1 MTVLNFPKQPGRSF
15 LSGAKVMT
23 KPKTGFAENLA
34 AGFSEARALQPIEP
48 IRFERDWWAGVTEQI
63 KEQTGESFPNPV
75 NFLMERREYYKQQKA
90 KIQRYVIENQ
100 DRLRLGHPDEPGG
113 SNMLMLDPDTFS
125 LRMGELAR
133 ENAKADIDDAE
144 EVYGR
149 SSGGLATAAQYA
161 GAFGGA
167 ATDPL
172 NLGVSLTM
180 APLSAGSMLLTRT
193 MMREAMINM
202 TAEIAQQ
209 PAVAQYYAS
218 LDLPY
223 DFATFRNAVLTA
235 GVVGAAFPVVIRGGT
250 ETVRLTAQQMQKFS
264 NVLFDAG
271 VKKSD
276 VAQGA
281 ELSLNIETTQAAD
294 NPLSDTPQGKLEH
307 KQREAAGIVAAETL
321 EPPAITELP
330 AAPVKAPVTIN
341 DADNLDNFVYKFK
354 PGDIQVDAKLF
365 QFKEGGDEFGVTPEL
380 QGITEWDPSLAGQIA
395 VYEFADGSQF
405 IADGHQR
412 LGLAKRIMSKDP
424 SQDITIYGTKI
435 RQVDGV
441 TPQEAMVRAAMANI
455 VNGKGTIFDAVKI
468 ARIAPAKF
476 DSPSVKQSAAFVRRA
491 KELVRLSDEAYG
503 LALNGIVPDN
513 YAAIVGRLVDDPDMQ
528 LAAMNVLAKVKPG
541 NEFQAESI
549 IRQIMD
555 LGVTKE
561 TQTSLFGD
569 EVIAESL
576 ILERAKVLD
585 AAVTRLKKD
594 KTAFAQV
601 TKNQAR
607 LEDEGNQLAT
617 ENNKK
622 RLIEDGQA
630 IQILQTQAN
639 RKGTLSDELT
649 EAARLAKTTGK
660 YGEAT
665 DSFVESVRRSIDSGD
680 FLGTDDGNVGRALDD
695 QAQDSAAPNE
705 TELLDVDKFDDAF
718 GEGAENQGNA
728 IVDDIRNDPA
738 FSKPERD
745 MFDTGDNIQPG
756 DRQVDLE
763 ELIANKA
770 DDEQAAMAEAIKTVK
785 ETIEPD
791 WRPYM
796 VLEEGDVLVPIG
808 DIRTG
813 KVRPKGVVGAAGFME
828 KGARGEIP
836 KRGALLL
843 RADED
848 GGFTVRDGN
857 STYTIAEAAGWS
869 EMPSKIITDVE
880 YATELSRKAA
890 DRILNQDALGKNK
903 LRTVIEEDLGKAE
916 TKAFTNALLARQNFA
931 SGEDVLAAAT
941 PNHKALND
949 AAGEAADDLGM
960 DFKRDIAVKEFAE
973 INRKV
978 RDKYAGDF
986 RRITDAA
993 RTGINVATMKEAD
1006 DFIAKLGKKFHLL
1019 DEGWKVTPAGYF
1031 DRKIMVIFDDKTL
1044 GEIQIWPPGMLKA
1057 KEKPTIHAKSGHKY
1071 YEISRAETSTP
1082 EARAD
1087 ADAKMIEIYG
1097 AVTSK
1102 LDSSFATKLGIGAA
1116 RPSRVDS
1123 TSSAGISTDPS
1134 SNNTSLAKASDPP
1147 TGAQALSSDQII
1159 PSDPSIAATEPK
1171 SNVKNLTA
1179 TDDDLLSTV
1188 NIDEIRA
1195 NINQDEDLFPVGLL
1209 DGEAQTVTARQ
1220 LLADID
1226 REDAMVDTLSRCPI

>member
-1 MTVLNFPKQPGRSF
+1 MTVLNFSNKPGRSF
-15 LSGAKVMT
+15 LSGAKPMS
-23 KPKTGFAENLA
+23 KPLTDISENLA
-34 AGFSEARALQPIEP
+34 AGFSFALQPINEKMV
-48 IRFERDWWAGVTEQI
+48 ERDWWGNVNDEIQ
-63 KEQTGESFPNPV
+63 KQTGKEFANPLWDFNV
-75 NFLMERREYYKQQKA
+75 HGGYENQVA
-90 KIQRYVIENQ
+90 KIQKYVRENQ
-100 DRLRLGHPDEPGG
+100 DNLRLGHPDEPSGTNLLLMDAD
-113 SNMLMLDPDTFS
+113 SFKVNMAQLVKDQS
-125 LRMGELAR
+125 LREVADADDVYERAESNTAR
-133 ENAKADIDDAE
+133 AAYFLGALGSGMADP
-144 EVYGR
+144 V
-149 SSGGLATAAQYA
+149 
-161 GAFGGA
+161 
-167 ATDPL
+167 
-172 NLGVSLTM
+172 NVGVSLAL
-180 APLSAGSMLLTRT
+180 APFSGGTSLANIVF
-193 MMREAMINM
+193 REAIINM
-202 TAEIAQQ
+202 SAEVLQT
-209 PAVAQYYAS
+209 PAVAAWYKTLG
-218 LDLPY
+218 LDY
-223 DFATFRNAVLTA
+223 GIEEFVINVAAA
-235 GVVGAAFPVVIRGGT
+235 GTIGGAFPIVIRGGAGA
-250 ETVRLTAQQMQKFS
+250 VQLTYEQM
-264 NVLFDAG
+264 
-271 VKKSD
+271 KKGSEVIFQSGGIKTD
-276 VAQGA
+276 LAKTA
-281 ELSLNIETTQAAD
+281 ELELDVIETQAAD
-294 NPLSDTPQGKLEH
+294 NPLVATPQGQLEH
-307 KQREAAGIVAAETL
+307 KKREAAGIIAAETL

-330 AAPVKAPVTIN
+330 AASVKAPVTIN
-341 DADNLDNFVYKFK
+341 DADNLDNFVFKFK

-380 QGITEWDPSLAGQIA
+380 QGITEWNPTLAGQIA

-424 SQDITIYGTKI
+424 SQDITLYGTKI

-441 TPQEAMVRAAMANI
+441 TPQAAMVDAAMANI
-455 VNGKGTIFDAVKI
+455 INDKGTIFDAVKI
-468 ARIAPAKF
+468 ARIAPEKF

-528 LAAMNVLAKVKPG
+528 LAAMNVLARVKPG
-541 NEFQAESI
+541 NEFQAETI
-549 IRQIMD
+549 IRQVMD
-555 LGVTKE
+555 IGVTKE
-561 TQTSLFGD
+561 KQTSLFGD

-617 ENNKK
+617 EANKK

-639 RKGTLSDELT
+639 KKGTLSDELT
-649 EAARLAKTTGK
+649 EAARYAKTTGK
-660 YGEAT
+660 YGEAA
-665 DSFVESVRRSIDSGD
+665 DSFVESVRRSVDSGD
-680 FLGTDDGNVGRALDD
+680 FLGTETGNVGRAVDD

-705 TELLDVDKFDDAF
+705 TELIDVDKFDDAF

-728 IVDDIRNDPA
+728 IVEDIRA
-738 FSKPERD
+738 YTTPERD

-770 DDEQAAMAEAIKTVK
+770 DDEQAEMAEAIRTVK
-785 ETIEPD
+785 EKIEPD

-808 DIRTG
+808 DIRTS
-813 KVRPKGVVGAAGFME
+813 KVRPDGVVNSVKFMVRGA
-828 KGARGEIP
+828 KGEIP
-836 KRGALLL
+836 KRGSLLL

-857 STYTIAEAAGWS
+857 STYTIAEAAEWS
-869 EMPSKIITDVE
+869 EMPSKIITDAQ

-941 PNHKALND
+941 PNHDVLNI
-949 AAGEAADDLGM
+949 AAKQAADDLGIQ
-960 DFKRDIAVKEFAE
+960 FKRPDVKGLDR
-973 INRKV
+973 INEKV

-986 RRITDAA
+986 KRVTDAA

-1019 DEGWKVTPAGYF
+1019 DEGWKVTPVGYF

-1057 KEKPTIHAKSGHKY
+1057 KEKPTIHAKSGHDY

-1159 PSDPSIAATEPK
+1159 PSGPSIAATEPK

-1226 REDAMVDTLSRCPI
+1226 REDAMVETLSRCPI

>member
-48 IRFERDWWAGVTEQI
+48 VRFERDWWAGVTEQI
-63 KEQTGESFPNPV
+63 KEQTGENFPNPV
-75 NFLMERREYYKQQKA
+75 PFTMERRGYYNHQVDRIRRFVQDNK
-90 KIQRYVIENQ
+90 

-113 SNMLMLDPDTFS
+113 SNLLTLDPESFN

-133 ENAKADIDDAE
+133 ENAQGDIDDAE

-167 ATDPL
+167 ATDPF

-180 APLSAGSMLLTRT
+180 APLSGGSSLLLNTVL
-193 MMREAMINM
+193 REAMINM
-202 TAEIAQQ
+202 TAEVVQQ

-223 DFATFRNAVLTA
+223 DFTTFRNAIITA
-235 GVVGAAFPVVIRGGT
+235 GVVGGAFPVVIRGGT
-250 ETVRLTAQQMQKFS
+250 ETVRLTAEQMQKFS

-276 VAQGA
+276 VAQAA
-281 ELSLNIETTQAAD
+281 ELQLDVETTQAAD

-330 AAPVKAPVTIN
+330 AAPVKPPKTIT
-341 DADNLDNFVYKFK
+341 DADNLDNFVFKFK
-354 PGDIQVDAKLF
+354 PGEIQVDAKLF

-412 LGLAKRIMSKDP
+412 LGLAKRIMAKDP

-528 LAAMNVLAKVKPG
+528 LAAMNVLARVKPG
-541 NEFQAESI
+541 NEFQAETI
-549 IRQIMD
+549 IRQVMD
-555 LGVTKE
+555 SGVTKE

-576 ILERAKVLD
+576 FLERARVLD
-585 AAVTRLKKD
+585 DAVRRLKKD

-617 ENNKK
+617 EANKK

-639 RKGTLSDELT
+639 KKGTLSDELT
-649 EAARLAKTTGK
+649 EAARYAKTSGK
-660 YGEAT
+660 YGEAA

-680 FLGTDDGNVGRALDD
+680 FLGTDDGNVGRAFDD

-705 TELLDVDKFDDAF
+705 TELIDLDKFDDAF
-718 GEGAENQGNA
+718 GDAAENQGNA
-728 IVDDIRNDPA
+728 IVEDIRA
-738 FSKPERD
+738 YTTPERD

-770 DDEQAAMAEAIKTVK
+770 DDEQAEMAEAIRTVK
-785 ETIEPD
+785 EKIEPD

-796 VLEEGDVLVPIG
+796 VLEEGDVLVPVA
-808 DIRTG
+808 DIRTV
-813 KVRPKGVVGAAGFME
+813 KVRPKGVVNAIPFME

-857 STYTIAEAAGWS
+857 STYTIAQAAGWS
-869 EMPSKIITDVE
+869 EMPSKIITDAQ

-890 DRILNQDALGKNK
+890 DRILNQDALGKKK
-903 LRTVIEEDLGKAE
+903 LRYVSEEDLGKVE
-916 TKAFTNALLARQNFA
+916 TKVFVNALKNRQTFTNAD
-931 SGEDVLAAAT
+931 EVLAAAV
-941 PNHKALND
+941 PNHDALNL
-949 AAGEAADDLGM
+949 AAKQAADDLGINFNKAPVKTI
-960 DFKRDIAVKEFAE
+960 DGINKKAQKYGGDYFKVA
-973 INRKV
+973 
-978 RDKYAGDF
+978 
-986 RRITDAA
+986 DAA
-993 RTGINVATMKEAD
+993 RTGINAASMKEAD
-1006 DFIAKLGKKFHLL
+1006 DFIAALGKKFHLL
-1019 DEGWKVTPAGYF
+1019 DEGWNVTPDGYF
-1031 DRKIMVIFDDKTL
+1031 DRKLMVIFDDKSL
-1044 GEIQIWPPGMLKA
+1044 GEIQIWPPGMLN
-1057 KEKPTIHAKSGHKY
+1057 AKSEKTLHPKTGHEY
-1071 YEISRAETSTP
+1071 YKIAYDPKTAP
-1082 EARAD
+1082 DVA
-1087 ADAKMIEIYG
+1087 ADAKQKMAEIYG

-1102 LDSSFATKLGIGAA
+1102 LDSSFATKLGIGA
-1116 RPSRVDS
+1116 PSPSNVVS
-1123 TSSAGISTDPS
+1123 TSSAGISLDPS
-1134 SNNTSLAKASDPP
+1134 SVSTARASSSEPP
-1147 TGAQALSSDQII
+1147 DGFQTADLDDQII
-1159 PSDPSIAATEPK
+1159 PTDPSIAATSPK
-1171 SNVKNLTA
+1171 SNSINLTA

>member
-75 NFLMERREYYKQQKA
+75 PFTMERRGYYNHQVDRIRRFVQDNK
-90 KIQRYVIENQ
+90 

-113 SNMLMLDPDTFS
+113 SNLLTLDPESFN

-133 ENAKADIDDAE
+133 ENAQGDIDDAE

-167 ATDPL
+167 ATDPF

-180 APLSAGSMLLTRT
+180 APLSGGSSLLLNTVL
-193 MMREAMINM
+193 REAMINM
-202 TAEIAQQ
+202 TAEVVQQ

-223 DFATFRNAVLTA
+223 DFATFRNAVITA
-235 GVVGAAFPVVIRGGT
+235 GVVGGAFPIAIRGGT

-276 VAQGA
+276 VAQAA
-281 ELSLNIETTQAAD
+281 ELQLDVETTQAAD

-330 AAPVKAPVTIN
+330 AAPVKPPKTVN
-341 DADNLDNFVYKFK
+341 DSDNLDEFVFKFK
-354 PGDIQVDAKLF
+354 PGEIQVDAKLF

-412 LGLAKRIMSKDP
+412 LGLAKRIMAKDP

-622 RLIEDGQA
+622 RLLEDGQA

-639 RKGTLSDELT
+639 RKGALSDELT
-649 EAARLAKTTGK
+649 EAARIAKTTGK

-680 FLGTDDGNVGRALDD
+680 FLGTDDGNVGRALND

-705 TELLDVDKFDDAF
+705 TELLDLDKFDDAF
-718 GEGAENQGNA
+718 GDAAENQGNA
-728 IVDDIRNDPA
+728 IVEDIRA
-738 FSKPERD
+738 YTTPERD

-770 DDEQAAMAEAIKTVK
+770 DDEQTALRKVVEEDNTPLEKIRMPLDESLSEQEILKNISIMTKENVPIIKGVISKIDAKFGTKSGDNVKDLDKVLEKSKRPSLLAKKPWHKISHIRDSYRFKTVIDDFNDVPAIFDELLNSGIKLVKIDTNKLFAPGDWGWRIIAFDLRMPNGQLVEWYLPLKELEAEKKARGHLIFEEWRNKTAEEIHELQDEFYDAMRLSYQNYDDAFQASLDRLGVDRQRAEASWTKAESSLLEAARKSLNSSGMIVSSNESLGVQTPASVLKDRDPSDLNRTA
-785 ETIEPD
+785 
-791 WRPYM
+791 
-796 VLEEGDVLVPIG
+796 LEE
-808 DIRTG
+808 
-813 KVRPKGVVGAAGFME
+813 
-828 KGARGEIP
+828 
-836 KRGALLL
+836 
-843 RADED
+843 
-848 GGFTVRDGN
+848 
-857 STYTIAEAAGWS
+857 
-869 EMPSKIITDVE
+869 
-880 YATELSRKAA
+880 
-890 DRILNQDALGKNK
+890 
-903 LRTVIEEDLGKAE
+903 
-916 TKAFTNALLARQNFA
+916 
-931 SGEDVLAAAT
+931 
-941 PNHKALND
+941 
-949 AAGEAADDLGM
+949 
-960 DFKRDIAVKEFAE
+960 
-973 INRKV
+973 
-978 RDKYAGDF
+978 
-986 RRITDAA
+986 
-993 RTGINVATMKEAD
+993 
-1006 DFIAKLGKKFHLL
+1006 
-1019 DEGWKVTPAGYF
+1019 
-1031 DRKIMVIFDDKTL
+1031 
-1044 GEIQIWPPGMLKA
+1044 
-1057 KEKPTIHAKSGHKY
+1057 
-1071 YEISRAETSTP
+1071 
-1082 EARAD
+1082 
-1087 ADAKMIEIYG
+1087 
-1097 AVTSK
+1097 
-1102 LDSSFATKLGIGAA
+1102 
-1116 RPSRVDS
+1116 
-1123 TSSAGISTDPS
+1123 PS
-1134 SNNTSLAKASDPP
+1134 SISANV
-1147 TGAQALSSDQII
+1147 LS
-1159 PSDPSIAATEPK
+1159 
-1171 SNVKNLTA
+1171 A

>member
-23 KPKTGFAENLA
+23 KPKTGYGENLSA
-34 AGFSEARALQPIEP
+34 AVSETLALTPTSP
-48 IRFERDWWAGVTEQI
+48 VFFERNWWAGVIEQI

-75 NFLMERREYYKQQKA
+75 PFTMERREYYKQKKA
-90 KIQRYVIENQ
+90 EIQRYVMKNQ

-113 SNMLMLDPDTFS
+113 TNMLMLDPDTFS
-125 LRMGELAR
+125 RRMGELHK
-133 ENAKADIDDAE
+133 ENVKSDTDDAE

-149 SSGGLATAAQYA
+149 QSGTLAKIGQYT
-161 GAFGGA
+161 GYFLGA
-167 ATDPL
+167 ALDPF
-172 NLGVSLTM
+172 NAGVSLTM
-180 APLSAGSMLLTRT
+180 APLSGGSSLLLNTVL
-193 MMREAMINM
+193 REAMINM
-202 TAEIAQQ
+202 TAEVVQQ

-223 DFATFRNAVLTA
+223 DFATFRNAVITA
-235 GVVGAAFPVVIRGGT
+235 GVVGGAFPIAIRGGT
-250 ETVRLTAQQMQKFS
+250 KTVQLTAQQMQKFS

-276 VAQGA
+276 VAKGA
-281 ELSLNIETTQAAD
+281 ELQLDVEVAQAAD

-354 PGDIQVDAKLF
+354 PGEIQVDAKLF

-412 LGLAKRIMSKDP
+412 LGLARRIMAKDP

-468 ARIAPAKF
+468 ARIAPEKF

-622 RLIEDGQA
+622 RLLEDGQA

-639 RKGTLSDELT
+639 RKGALSDELT
-649 EAARLAKTTGK
+649 EAARIAKTTGK

-680 FLGTDDGNVGRALDD
+680 FLGTDDGNVGRALND

-705 TELLDVDKFDDAF
+705 TELLDLDKFDDAF
-718 GEGAENQGNA
+718 GDAAENQGNA
-728 IVDDIRNDPA
+728 IVEDIRA
-738 FSKPERD
+738 YTTPERD

-770 DDEQAAMAEAIKTVK
+770 DDEQTALRKVVEEDNTPLEKIRMPLDESLSEQEILKNISIMTKENVPIIKGVISKIDAKFGTKSGDNVKDLDKVLEKSKRPSLLAKKPWHKISHIRDSYRFKTVIDDFNDVPAIFDELLNSGIKLVKIDTNKLFAPGDWGWRIIAFDLRMPNGQLVEWYLPLKELEAEKKARGHLIFEEWRNKTAEEIHELQDEFYDAMRLSYQNYDDAFQASLDRLGVDRQRAEASWTKAESSLLEAARKSLNSSGMIVSSNESLGVQTPASVLKDRDPSDLNRTA
-785 ETIEPD
+785 
-791 WRPYM
+791 
-796 VLEEGDVLVPIG
+796 LEE
-808 DIRTG
+808 
-813 KVRPKGVVGAAGFME
+813 
-828 KGARGEIP
+828 
-836 KRGALLL
+836 
-843 RADED
+843 
-848 GGFTVRDGN
+848 
-857 STYTIAEAAGWS
+857 
-869 EMPSKIITDVE
+869 
-880 YATELSRKAA
+880 
-890 DRILNQDALGKNK
+890 
-903 LRTVIEEDLGKAE
+903 
-916 TKAFTNALLARQNFA
+916 
-931 SGEDVLAAAT
+931 
-941 PNHKALND
+941 
-949 AAGEAADDLGM
+949 
-960 DFKRDIAVKEFAE
+960 
-973 INRKV
+973 
-978 RDKYAGDF
+978 
-986 RRITDAA
+986 
-993 RTGINVATMKEAD
+993 
-1006 DFIAKLGKKFHLL
+1006 
-1019 DEGWKVTPAGYF
+1019 
-1031 DRKIMVIFDDKTL
+1031 
-1044 GEIQIWPPGMLKA
+1044 
-1057 KEKPTIHAKSGHKY
+1057 
-1071 YEISRAETSTP
+1071 
-1082 EARAD
+1082 
-1087 ADAKMIEIYG
+1087 
-1097 AVTSK
+1097 
-1102 LDSSFATKLGIGAA
+1102 
-1116 RPSRVDS
+1116 
-1123 TSSAGISTDPS
+1123 PS
-1134 SNNTSLAKASDPP
+1134 SISANV
-1147 TGAQALSSDQII
+1147 LS
-1159 PSDPSIAATEPK
+1159 
-1171 SNVKNLTA
+1171 A

>member
-48 IRFERDWWAGVTEQI
+48 IRFERDWWAGVNQQI

-75 NFLMERREYYKQQKA
+75 PFTMERRGYYNHQVDRIRRFVQDNK
-90 KIQRYVIENQ
+90 

-167 ATDPL
+167 ATDPF

-180 APLSAGSMLLTRT
+180 APLSGGSSLLLNTVL
-193 MMREAMINM
+193 REAMINM
-202 TAEIAQQ
+202 TAEVVQQ

-223 DFATFRNAVLTA
+223 DFATFRNAVITA
-235 GVVGAAFPVVIRGGT
+235 TVVGGAFPFAIRGGT

-276 VAQGA
+276 VAKGA
-281 ELSLNIETTQAAD
+281 ELQLDVEVAQAAD

-330 AAPVKAPVTIN
+330 AAPVKAPLLREEEIN
-341 DADNLDNFVYKFK
+341 LEFDKLADEGKIVDTKIAEAMDELNNLSDRGLMKDGVPELEELRTRISNLQNQRTKIENGKNALGEQLEQLKQKESSAPVADADNLDNFVYKFK

-365 QFKEGGDEFGVTPEL
+365 QFKEGGDEFGVTPEY
-380 QGITEWDPSLAGQIA
+380 QGVTQWDPSLAGQIA

-412 LGLAKRIMSKDP
+412 LGLARRIMAKDP
-424 SQDITIYGTKI
+424 SQNITLYGTKI

-441 TPQEAMVRAAMANI
+441 TPEEAMVRAAMANI

-468 ARIAPAKF
+468 ARIAPEKF
-476 DSPSVKQSAAFVRRA
+476 NSPSIKQNAAFVRRA

-528 LAAMNVLAKVKPG
+528 LAVMNVLAQVKPG
-541 NEFQAESI
+541 NEFQAETI
-549 IRQIMD
+549 TRQIMNAG
-555 LGVTKE
+555 LTTE
-561 TQTSLFGD
+561 TTADLFG
-569 EVIAESL
+569 EQAIASAL
-576 ILERAKVLD
+576 YLERAKILD

-594 KTAFAQV
+594 KSAFAQV

-622 RLIEDGQA
+622 RLLEDGQA

-665 DSFVESVRRSIDSGD
+665 DSFVESVRRSVDSGD

-770 DDEQAAMAEAIKTVK
+770 DDEQAALRKVVEEDNTPLEKIRMPLDESLSEQEILKNISIMTKENVPIIKGVISKIDAKFGTKSGDNVKDLDKVLEKSKRPSLLAKKPWHKISHIRDSYRFKTVIDDFNDVPAIFDELLNSGIKLVKIDTNKLFAPGDWGWRIIAFDLRMPNGQLVEWYLPLKELEAEKKARGHLIFEEWRNKTAEEIHELQDEFYDAMRLSYQNYDDAFQASLDRLGVDRQRAEASWTKAESSLLEAARKSLNSSGMIVSSNESLGVQTPASVLKDRDPSDLNRTA
-785 ETIEPD
+785 
-791 WRPYM
+791 
-796 VLEEGDVLVPIG
+796 LEE
-808 DIRTG
+808 
-813 KVRPKGVVGAAGFME
+813 
-828 KGARGEIP
+828 
-836 KRGALLL
+836 
-843 RADED
+843 
-848 GGFTVRDGN
+848 
-857 STYTIAEAAGWS
+857 
-869 EMPSKIITDVE
+869 
-880 YATELSRKAA
+880 
-890 DRILNQDALGKNK
+890 
-903 LRTVIEEDLGKAE
+903 
-916 TKAFTNALLARQNFA
+916 
-931 SGEDVLAAAT
+931 
-941 PNHKALND
+941 
-949 AAGEAADDLGM
+949 
-960 DFKRDIAVKEFAE
+960 
-973 INRKV
+973 
-978 RDKYAGDF
+978 
-986 RRITDAA
+986 
-993 RTGINVATMKEAD
+993 
-1006 DFIAKLGKKFHLL
+1006 
-1019 DEGWKVTPAGYF
+1019 
-1031 DRKIMVIFDDKTL
+1031 
-1044 GEIQIWPPGMLKA
+1044 
-1057 KEKPTIHAKSGHKY
+1057 
-1071 YEISRAETSTP
+1071 
-1082 EARAD
+1082 
-1087 ADAKMIEIYG
+1087 
-1097 AVTSK
+1097 
-1102 LDSSFATKLGIGAA
+1102 
-1116 RPSRVDS
+1116 
-1123 TSSAGISTDPS
+1123 PS
-1134 SNNTSLAKASDPP
+1134 SISANV
-1147 TGAQALSSDQII
+1147 LS
-1159 PSDPSIAATEPK
+1159 
-1171 SNVKNLTA
+1171 A

>member
-23 KPKTGFAENLA
+23 KPKTGFVENLA

-48 IRFERDWWAGVTEQI
+48 IRFERDWWAGVNQQI

-75 NFLMERREYYKQQKA
+75 NFLMERREYYKQKKA
-90 KIQRYVIENQ
+90 EIQRYVMENQ

-395 VYEFADGSQF
+395 VYEFADGKQF

-441 TPQEAMVRAAMANI
+441 TPEEAMVRAAMANI

-468 ARIAPAKF
+468 ARIAPEKF
-476 DSPSVKQSAAFVRRA
+476 NSPSIKQNAAFVRRA

-528 LAAMNVLAKVKPG
+528 LAVMNVLAQVKPG
-541 NEFQAESI
+541 NEFQAETI
-549 IRQIMD
+549 TRQIMNAG
-555 LGVTKE
+555 LTTE
-561 TQTSLFGD
+561 TTADLFG
-569 EVIAESL
+569 EQAIASAL
-576 ILERAKVLD
+576 YLERAKILD
-585 AAVTRLKKD
+585 VAVTRLKKD
-594 KTAFAQV
+594 KSAFAQV

-622 RLIEDGQA
+622 RLLEDGQA

-649 EAARLAKTTGK
+649 EAARIAKTTGK

-665 DSFVESVRRSIDSGD
+665 DSFVESVRRSVDSGD
-680 FLGTDDGNVGRALDD
+680 FLGTDDGNVGRALND

-796 VLEEGDVLVPIG
+796 LLEEGDVLVPIG

-869 EMPSKIITDVE
+869 EMPSKIITDAE

-903 LRTVIEEDLGKAE
+903 LRTVIEEDLGKTE
-916 TKAFTNALLARQNFA
+916 TKVFVNALKDRQPFTNADEVFA
-931 SGEDVLAAAT
+931 AAVPNHDALNLAA
-941 PNHKALND
+941 KQ
-949 AAGEAADDLGM
+949 AADNLGIKFNEAPVKTI
-960 DFKRDIAVKEFAE
+960 DGINKKAKKYGGDYFKVA
-973 INRKV
+973 
-978 RDKYAGDF
+978 
-986 RRITDAA
+986 DAA
-993 RTGINVATMKEAD
+993 RTGINAASMKEAD
-1006 DFIAKLGKKFHLL
+1006 DFIAALSKKFHLL
-1019 DEGWKVTPAGYF
+1019 DEGWNVTPDGYF
-1031 DRKIMVIFDDKTL
+1031 DRKLMVIFDDKSL
-1044 GEIQIWPPGMLKA
+1044 GEIQIWPPGMLN
-1057 KEKPTIHAKSGHKY
+1057 AKSEKTLHPKTGHEY
-1071 YEISRAETSTP
+1071 YKIAYDPKTAP
-1082 EARAD
+1082 DVAV
-1087 ADAKMIEIYG
+1087 DAKQKMAEIYG

-1102 LDSSFATKLGIGAA
+1102 LDPSFATKLGIGA
-1116 RPSRVDS
+1116 PSPSNVVS
-1123 TSSAGISTDPS
+1123 TSSSGISLDPS
-1134 SNNTSLAKASDPP
+1134 SVSTARASSSEPP
-1147 TGAQALSSDQII
+1147 DGFQTADLDDQII
-1159 PSDPSIAATEPK
+1159 PTDPSIAATSPK
-1171 SNVKNLTA
+1171 SNSINLTA

-1226 REDAMVDTLSRCPI
+1226 REDAMVETLSRCPI

>member
-23 KPKTGFAENLA
+23 EPKTGFAENLA

-48 IRFERDWWAGVTEQI
+48 IRFERDWWAGVNQQI

-75 NFLMERREYYKQQKA
+75 PFTMERRGYYNHQVDRIRSFVQ
-90 KIQRYVIENQ
+90 ENK

-113 SNMLMLDPDTFS
+113 SNMLTLDPESFN

-133 ENAKADIDDAE
+133 ENAQSDIDDAQ

-167 ATDPL
+167 ATDPF

-202 TAEIAQQ
+202 TAEVAQQ

-341 DADNLDNFVYKFK
+341 DADNLDEFVFKFK

-365 QFKEGGDEFGVTPEL
+365 QFKEGGDEFGVTPEY
-380 QGITEWDPSLAGQIA
+380 QGVTQWDPSLAGQIA

-435 RQVDGV
+435 RQVDGI
-441 TPQEAMVRAAMANI
+441 TPESAMVSAAMANI

-468 ARIAPAKF
+468 ARLAPERF
-476 DSPSVKQSAAFVRRA
+476 DSPSIKQSAAFVRRA

-528 LAAMNVLAKVKPG
+528 LAAMKALAQVKPG
-541 NEFQAESI
+541 NEFQADSI
-549 IRQIMD
+549 IRQIMEAGLTIEKTTD
-555 LGVTKE
+555 
-561 TQTSLFGD
+561 LFG
-569 EVIAESL
+569 EQAIASAL
-576 ILERAKVLD
+576 YLERAKILD
-585 AAVTRLKKD
+585 AAVSKLKKD
-594 KTAFAQV
+594 KSAFAQI
-601 TKNQAR
+601 TKNQVR

-622 RLIEDGQA
+622 RLLEDGQA

-639 RKGTLSDELT
+639 RKGELSDALT
-649 EAARLAKTTGK
+649 DAAKFAKSTGR
-660 YGEAT
+660 YGEAA
-665 DSFVESVRRSIDSGD
+665 DSFVESVRRSVDSGD
-680 FLGTDDGNVGRALDD
+680 FLRSADGSDGRALND
-695 QAQDSAAPNE
+695 QAQDSAAPDAA
-705 TELLDVDKFDDAF
+705 ELIDLDKFDKPF
-718 GEGAENQGNA
+718 GEGATNQADA

-745 MFDTGDNIQPG
+745 MFDQPGARQPG
-756 DRQVDLE
+756 DRQMDLE
-763 ELIANKA
+763 EVIDEKVQ
-770 DDEQAAMAEAIKTVK
+770 DEQRLI
-785 ETIEPD
+785 
-791 WRPYM
+791 R
-796 VLEEGDVLVPIG
+796 DV
-808 DIRTG
+808 
-813 KVRPKGVVGAAGFME
+813 
-828 KGARGEIP
+828 
-836 KRGALLL
+836 
-843 RADED
+843 
-848 GGFTVRDGN
+848 
-857 STYTIAEAAGWS
+857 
-869 EMPSKIITDVE
+869 
-880 YATELSRKAA
+880 
-890 DRILNQDALGKNK
+890 
-903 LRTVIEEDLGKAE
+903 
-916 TKAFTNALLARQNFA
+916 
-931 SGEDVLAAAT
+931 
-941 PNHKALND
+941 
-949 AAGEAADDLGM
+949 
-960 DFKRDIAVKEFAE
+960 
-973 INRKV
+973 
-978 RDKYAGDF
+978 
-986 RRITDAA
+986 
-993 RTGINVATMKEAD
+993 
-1006 DFIAKLGKKFHLL
+1006 
-1019 DEGWKVTPAGYF
+1019 
-1031 DRKIMVIFDDKTL
+1031 
-1044 GEIQIWPPGMLKA
+1044 
-1057 KEKPTIHAKSGHKY
+1057 KPTV
-1071 YEISRAETSTP
+1071 E
-1082 EARAD
+1082 
-1087 ADAKMIEIYG
+1087 
-1097 AVTSK
+1097 
-1102 LDSSFATKLGIGAA
+1102 
-1116 RPSRVDS
+1116 
-1123 TSSAGISTDPS
+1123 
-1134 SNNTSLAKASDPP
+1134 
-1147 TGAQALSSDQII
+1147 
-1159 PSDPSIAATEPK
+1159 
-1171 SNVKNLTA
+1171 
-1179 TDDDLLSTV
+1179 DDDLLSNV
-1188 NIDEIRA
+1188 NIDEVRA
-1195 NINQDEDLFPVGLL
+1195 DLNQDEDLFPVGLI
-1209 DGEAQTVTARQ
+1209 DNEAETVTARQ

-1226 REDAMVDTLSRCPI
+1226 REDAMVETLSRCPI

>member
-1 MTVLNFPKQPGRSF
+1 MTVLNFSNKPGRSF
-15 LSGAKVMT
+15 LSGAKPMS
-23 KPKTGFAENLA
+23 KPLTDMSENLA
-34 AGFSEARALQPIEP
+34 AGFSFALQPINEKMV
-48 IRFERDWWAGVTEQI
+48 ERDWWGNVNDEIQ
-63 KEQTGESFPNPV
+63 KQTGKEFANPLWDFNV
-75 NFLMERREYYKQQKA
+75 HGGYENQVA
-90 KIQRYVIENQ
+90 KIQKYVRENQ
-100 DRLRLGHPDEPGG
+100 DNLRLGHPDEPSGTNLLLMDTD
-113 SNMLMLDPDTFS
+113 SFKVNMAQLVKDQS
-125 LRMGELAR
+125 LREVADADDVYERAESNTAR
-133 ENAKADIDDAE
+133 AAYFLGALGSGMADP
-144 EVYGR
+144 V
-149 SSGGLATAAQYA
+149 
-161 GAFGGA
+161 
-167 ATDPL
+167 
-172 NLGVSLTM
+172 NVGVSLAL
-180 APLSAGSMLLTRT
+180 APFSGGTSLANIVF
-193 MMREAMINM
+193 REAIINM
-202 TAEIAQQ
+202 SAEVLQT
-209 PAVAQYYAS
+209 PAVAAWYKTLG
-218 LDLPY
+218 LDY
-223 DFATFRNAVLTA
+223 GIEEFALNVAAA
-235 GVVGAAFPVVIRGGT
+235 GAIGGAFPIVIRGGAGA
-250 ETVRLTAQQMQKFS
+250 VQLTYEQMKKGSEVIFQS
-264 NVLFDAG
+264 GG
-271 VKKSD
+271 VKTDLAKT
-276 VAQGA
+276 A
-281 ELSLNIETTQAAD
+281 ELELDVIETQAAD
-294 NPLSDTPQGKLEH
+294 NPLVATPQGQLEH
-307 KQREAAGIVAAETL
+307 KKREAAGIIAAETL

-412 LGLAKRIMSKDP
+412 LGLAKRIMAKDP

-468 ARIAPAKF
+468 ARIAPEKF

-513 YAAIVGRLVDDPDMQ
+513 YAAIVGRLVDDPDIQ
-528 LAAMNVLAKVKPG
+528 LAAMNVLARVKPG
-541 NEFQAESI
+541 NEFQAETI
-549 IRQIMD
+549 IRQVMD
-555 LGVTKE
+555 IGVTKE
-561 TQTSLFGD
+561 KQTNLFGD

-622 RLIEDGQA
+622 RLLEDGQA

-728 IVDDIRNDPA
+728 IVEDIRA
-738 FSKPERD
+738 YTTPERD

-763 ELIANKA
+763 ELIANKV
-770 DDEQAAMAEAIKTVK
+770 DDEQAEMAEAIRTVK
-785 ETIEPD
+785 EKIEPD

-808 DIRTG
+808 DIRTS
-813 KVRPKGVVGAAGFME
+813 KVRPDGVVNSVKFMVRGA
-828 KGARGEIP
+828 KGEIP
-836 KRGALLL
+836 KRGSLLL

-857 STYTIAEAAGWS
+857 STYTIAQAAGWS
-869 EMPSKIITDVE
+869 EMPSKIITDAQ

-890 DRILNQDALGKNK
+890 DRILNQDALGKKK
-903 LRTVIEEDLGKAE
+903 LRYVSGEDLGENETDIFVKALKGRQ
-916 TKAFTNALLARQNFA
+916 TFTNAD
-931 SGEDVLAAAT
+931 EVLAAAV
-941 PNHKALND
+941 PNHDALNL
-949 AAGEAADDLGM
+949 AAKQAADDLGIK
-960 DFKRDIAVKEFAE
+960 FNEAPVKTIDG
-973 INRKV
+973 INKKAKKYNGKYGKV
-978 RDKYAGDF
+978 A
-986 RRITDAA
+986 DAA
-993 RTGINVATMKEAD
+993 RTGINAASMKEAD
-1006 DFIAKLGKKFHLL
+1006 DFIAAMGEKFHLL
-1019 DEGWKVTPAGYF
+1019 DEGWNVTPDGYF
-1031 DRKIMVIFDDKTL
+1031 DRKLMVIFDDKSL

-1057 KEKPTIHAKSGHKY
+1057 KSEKTLHPKTGHEY
-1071 YEISRAETSTP
+1071 YKIAYDPKTTP
-1082 EARAD
+1082 DVA
-1087 ADAKMIEIYG
+1087 ADAKQKMAEIYG

-1102 LDSSFATKLGIGAA
+1102 LDSSFATKLGIGAPRA
-1116 RPSRVDS
+1116 KSADS
-1123 TSSAGISTDPS
+1123 TFSGGSSTDPS
-1134 SNNTSLAKASDPP
+1134 SVSTARASSSEPP
-1147 TGAQALSSDQII
+1147 TGSQVSSQII
-1159 PSDPSIAATEPK
+1159 PTDPSIAANSPK
-1171 SNVKNLTA
+1171 SNLKNLTA

>member
-1 MTVLNFPKQPGRSF
+1 MTVLNFSNKPGRSF
-15 LSGAKVMT
+15 LSGAKPMS
-23 KPKTGFAENLA
+23 KPLTDMSENLA
-34 AGFSEARALQPIEP
+34 AGFSFALQPINEKMV
-48 IRFERDWWAGVTEQI
+48 ERDWWSNVNEEIQ
-63 KEQTGESFPNPV
+63 KQTGKEFANPLWDFNV
-75 NFLMERREYYKQQKA
+75 HGGYENQVA
-90 KIQRYVIENQ
+90 KIQKYVRENQ
-100 DRLRLGHPDEPGG
+100 DNLRLGHPDEPSGTNLLLMDTD
-113 SNMLMLDPDTFS
+113 SFKVNMAQLVKDQS
-125 LRMGELAR
+125 LREVADADDVYERAESNTARAAYFLGALGSGMADPVNVGISLAL
-133 ENAKADIDDAE
+133 APF
-144 EVYGR
+144 
-149 SSGGLATAAQYA
+149 SGGTSLANIV
-161 GAFGGA
+161 F
-167 ATDPL
+167 
-172 NLGVSLTM
+172 
-180 APLSAGSMLLTRT
+180 
-193 MMREAMINM
+193 REAIINM
-202 TAEIAQQ
+202 SAEVLQA
-209 PAVAQYYAS
+209 PAVAAWYKTLG
-218 LDLPY
+218 LDY
-223 DFATFRNAVLTA
+223 GIEDFALN
-235 GVVGAAFPVVIRGGT
+235 VGAAAAIGGAFPIVIRGGAGA
-250 ETVRLTAQQMQKFS
+250 VQLTYEQM
-264 NVLFDAG
+264 
-271 VKKSD
+271 KKGSEVIFQSGGIKTD
-276 VAQGA
+276 LAKTA
-281 ELSLNIETTQAAD
+281 ELELDVIETQAAD
-294 NPLSDTPQGKLEH
+294 NPLVATPQGQLEH
-307 KQREAAGIVAAETL
+307 KKREAAGIVAAETL

-365 QFKEGGDEFGVTPEL
+365 QFKEGGDEFGVTPEYR
-380 QGITEWDPSLAGQIA
+380 GVTEWDPGLAGQIA

-412 LGLAKRIMSKDP
+412 LGLAKRIMAKDP

-468 ARIAPAKF
+468 ARIAPEKF

-528 LAAMNVLAKVKPG
+528 LAAMNVLARVKPG

-549 IRQIMD
+549 IRQVMD
-555 LGVTKE
+555 IGVTKE
-561 TQTSLFGD
+561 KQTNLFGD

-594 KTAFAQV
+594 KSAFAQV

-622 RLIEDGQA
+622 RLLEDGQA

-680 FLGTDDGNVGRALDD
+680 FLRSADGNVGRAIND
-695 QAQDSAAPNE
+695 QAQDSAAPDAA
-705 TELLDVDKFDDAF
+705 ELLDVDKFDDAF
-718 GEGAENQGNA
+718 GEGATNQADA

-763 ELIANKA
+763 ELIANKV

-869 EMPSKIITDVE
+869 EMPSKIITDAQ

-890 DRILNQDALGKNK
+890 DRILNQDALGKEK
-903 LRTVIEEDLGKAE
+903 LRYVSEEDLGKVE
-916 TKAFTNALLARQNFA
+916 TKVFVNALKNRQTFTNAD
-931 SGEDVLAAAT
+931 EVLAAAV
-941 PNHKALND
+941 PNHDALNL
-949 AAGEAADDLGM
+949 AAKQAADDLGIKFNKALVKTI
-960 DFKRDIAVKEFAE
+960 DGINKKAQKYGGDYFKVA
-973 INRKV
+973 
-978 RDKYAGDF
+978 
-986 RRITDAA
+986 DAA
-993 RTGINVATMKEAD
+993 RTGINAASMKEAD
-1006 DFIAKLGKKFHLL
+1006 DFIAALGEKFHLL
-1019 DEGWKVTPAGYF
+1019 DEGWNVTPDGYF
-1031 DRKIMVIFDDKTL
+1031 DRKMMVIFDDKTL
-1044 GEIQIWPPGMLKA
+1044 GEIQIWPPGMLNA
-1057 KEKPTIHAKSGHKY
+1057 KEVKTLHPKTGHEY
-1071 YEISRAETSTP
+1071 YKIAYDPKTMP
-1082 EARAD
+1082 DVA
-1087 ADAKMIEIYG
+1087 ADAKQKMAEIYG

-1102 LDSSFATKLGIGAA
+1102 LDSSFATKLGIGA
-1116 RPSRVDS
+1116 PSPSNVVS
-1123 TSSAGISTDPS
+1123 TSSAGISLDPS
-1134 SNNTSLAKASDPP
+1134 SVSTARASSSEPP
-1147 TGAQALSSDQII
+1147 DGFQTADLDDQII
-1159 PSDPSIAATEPK
+1159 PTDPSIAATSPK
-1171 SNVKNLTA
+1171 SNSINLTA

>member
-48 IRFERDWWAGVTEQI
+48 VRFERDWWAGVTEQI
-63 KEQTGESFPNPV
+63 KEQTGENFSNPV
-75 NFLMERREYYKQQKA
+75 PFTMERRGYYNHQVDRIRRFVQDNK
-90 KIQRYVIENQ
+90 

-113 SNMLMLDPDTFS
+113 SNLLTLDPESFN

-133 ENAKADIDDAE
+133 ENAQGDIDDAE

-167 ATDPL
+167 ATDPF

-180 APLSAGSMLLTRT
+180 APLSGGSSLLLNTVL
-193 MMREAMINM
+193 REAMINM
-202 TAEIAQQ
+202 TAEVVQQ

-223 DFATFRNAVLTA
+223 DFTTFRNAIITA
-235 GVVGAAFPVVIRGGT
+235 GVVGGAFPVVIRGGT
-250 ETVRLTAQQMQKFS
+250 ETVRLTAEQMQKFS

-276 VAQGA
+276 VAQAA
-281 ELSLNIETTQAAD
+281 ELQLDVETTQAAD

-330 AAPVKAPVTIN
+330 AAPVKPPKTVN
-341 DADNLDNFVYKFK
+341 DSDNLDEFVFKFK

-365 QFKEGGDEFGVTPEL
+365 QFKEGGDEFGVTPEYR
-380 QGITEWDPSLAGQIA
+380 GVTEWDPSLAGQIA

-412 LGLAKRIMSKDP
+412 LGLAKRIMAKDP
-424 SQDITIYGTKI
+424 SQDITLYGTKI

-441 TPQEAMVRAAMANI
+441 TPQAAMVDAAMANI
-455 VNGKGTIFDAVKI
+455 INDKGTIFDAVKI
-468 ARIAPAKF
+468 ARIAPEKF
-476 DSPSVKQSAAFVRRA
+476 DSPSIKQSAAFVRRA

-528 LAAMNVLAKVKPG
+528 LAAMNVLARVKPG
-541 NEFQAESI
+541 NEFQAETI
-549 IRQIMD
+549 IRQVMD
-555 LGVTKE
+555 IGVTKE
-561 TQTSLFGD
+561 KQTNLFGD

-617 ENNKK
+617 EANKK

-639 RKGTLSDELT
+639 KKGILSDELT
-649 EAARLAKTTGK
+649 EAARYAKTTGK
-660 YGEAT
+660 YGEAA
-665 DSFVESVRRSIDSGD
+665 DSFVESVRRSVDSGD
-680 FLGTDDGNVGRALDD
+680 FLGTETGNVGRALDD

-705 TELLDVDKFDDAF
+705 TELIDLDKFDDAF

-728 IVDDIRNDPA
+728 IVEDIRA
-738 FSKPERD
+738 YTTPERD

-763 ELIANKA
+763 ELIANKV
-770 DDEQAAMAEAIKTVK
+770 DDEQAEMAEAIRTVK
-785 ETIEPD
+785 EKIEPD

-808 DIRTG
+808 DIRTS
-813 KVRPKGVVGAAGFME
+813 KVRPDGVVNSVKFMVRGA
-828 KGARGEIP
+828 KGEIP
-836 KRGALLL
+836 KRGSLLL

-869 EMPSKIITDVE
+869 EMPSKIITDAQ

-890 DRILNQDALGKNK
+890 DRILNQDALGKKK
-903 LRTVIEEDLGKAE
+903 LRYVSEEDLGKVE
-916 TKAFTNALLARQNFA
+916 TKVFVNALKNRQTFTNAD
-931 SGEDVLAAAT
+931 EVLAAAV
-941 PNHKALND
+941 PNHDALNL
-949 AAGEAADDLGM
+949 AAKQAADDLGINFNKAPVKTI
-960 DFKRDIAVKEFAE
+960 DGINKKAQKYGGDYFKVA
-973 INRKV
+973 
-978 RDKYAGDF
+978 
-986 RRITDAA
+986 DAA
-993 RTGINVATMKEAD
+993 RTGINAASMKEAD
-1006 DFIAKLGKKFHLL
+1006 DFIAALGKKFHLL
-1019 DEGWKVTPAGYF
+1019 DEGWNVTPDGYF
-1031 DRKIMVIFDDKTL
+1031 DRKLMVIFDDKSL
-1044 GEIQIWPPGMLKA
+1044 GEIQIWPPGMLN
-1057 KEKPTIHAKSGHKY
+1057 AKSEKTLHPKTGHEY
-1071 YEISRAETSTP
+1071 YKIAYDPKTAP
-1082 EARAD
+1082 DVA
-1087 ADAKMIEIYG
+1087 ADAKQKMAEIYG

-1102 LDSSFATKLGIGAA
+1102 LDSSFATKLGIGA
-1116 RPSRVDS
+1116 PSPSNVVS
-1123 TSSAGISTDPS
+1123 TSSAGISLDPS
-1134 SNNTSLAKASDPP
+1134 SVSTARASSSEPP
-1147 TGAQALSSDQII
+1147 DGFQTADLDDQII
-1159 PSDPSIAATEPK
+1159 PTDPSIAATSPK
-1171 SNVKNLTA
+1171 SNSINLTA

>member
-1 MTVLNFPKQPGRSF
+1 MTVLNFSNKPGRSF
-15 LSGAKVMT
+15 LSGAKPMS
-23 KPKTGFAENLA
+23 KPLTDMSENLA
-34 AGFSEARALQPIEP
+34 AGFSFALQPINEKMV
-48 IRFERDWWAGVTEQI
+48 ERDWWGNVNDEIQ
-63 KEQTGESFPNPV
+63 KQTGKEFANPLWDFNV
-75 NFLMERREYYKQQKA
+75 HGGYENQVA
-90 KIQRYVIENQ
+90 KIQKYVRENQ
-100 DRLRLGHPDEPGG
+100 DNLRLGHPDEPSGTNLLLMDTD
-113 SNMLMLDPDTFS
+113 SFKVNMAQLVKDQS
-125 LRMGELAR
+125 LREVADADDVYERAESNTAR
-133 ENAKADIDDAE
+133 AAYFLGALGSGMADP
-144 EVYGR
+144 V
-149 SSGGLATAAQYA
+149 
-161 GAFGGA
+161 
-167 ATDPL
+167 
-172 NLGVSLTM
+172 NVGVSLAL
-180 APLSAGSMLLTRT
+180 APFSGGTSLANIVF
-193 MMREAMINM
+193 REAIINM
-202 TAEIAQQ
+202 SAEVLQT
-209 PAVAQYYAS
+209 PAVAAWYKTLG
-218 LDLPY
+218 LDY
-223 DFATFRNAVLTA
+223 GIEEFALNVAAA
-235 GVVGAAFPVVIRGGT
+235 GAIGGAFPIVIRGGAGA
-250 ETVRLTAQQMQKFS
+250 VQLTYEQMKKGSEVIFQS
-264 NVLFDAG
+264 GG
-271 VKKSD
+271 VKTDLAKT
-276 VAQGA
+276 A
-281 ELSLNIETTQAAD
+281 ELELDVIETQAAD
-294 NPLSDTPQGKLEH
+294 NPLVATPQGQLEH
-307 KQREAAGIVAAETL
+307 KKREAAGIVAAETL

-412 LGLAKRIMSKDP
+412 LGLAKRIMAKDP

-468 ARIAPAKF
+468 ARIAPEKF

-513 YAAIVGRLVDDPDMQ
+513 YAAIVGRLVDDPDIQ
-528 LAAMNVLAKVKPG
+528 LAAMNVLARVKPG
-541 NEFQAESI
+541 NEFQAETI
-549 IRQIMD
+549 IRQVMD
-555 LGVTKE
+555 IGVTKE
-561 TQTSLFGD
+561 KQTNLFGD

-622 RLIEDGQA
+622 RLLEDGQA

-728 IVDDIRNDPA
+728 IVEDIRA
-738 FSKPERD
+738 YTTPERD

-763 ELIANKA
+763 ELIANKV
-770 DDEQAAMAEAIKTVK
+770 DDEQAEMAEAIRTVK
-785 ETIEPD
+785 EKIEPD

-808 DIRTG
+808 DIRTS
-813 KVRPKGVVGAAGFME
+813 KVRPDGVVNSVKFMVRGA
-828 KGARGEIP
+828 KGEIP
-836 KRGALLL
+836 KRGSLLL

-857 STYTIAEAAGWS
+857 STYTIAQAAGWS
-869 EMPSKIITDVE
+869 EMPSKIITDAQ

-890 DRILNQDALGKNK
+890 DRILNQDALGKKK
-903 LRTVIEEDLGKAE
+903 LRYVSGEDLGENETDIFVKALKGRQ
-916 TKAFTNALLARQNFA
+916 TFTNAD
-931 SGEDVLAAAT
+931 EVLAAAV
-941 PNHKALND
+941 PNHDALNL
-949 AAGEAADDLGM
+949 AAKQAADDLGIK
-960 DFKRDIAVKEFAE
+960 FNEAPVKTIDG
-973 INRKV
+973 INKKAKKYNGKYGKV
-978 RDKYAGDF
+978 A
-986 RRITDAA
+986 DAA
-993 RTGINVATMKEAD
+993 RTGINAASMKEAD
-1006 DFIAKLGKKFHLL
+1006 DFIAAMGEKFHLL
-1019 DEGWKVTPAGYF
+1019 DEGWNVTPDGYF
-1031 DRKIMVIFDDKTL
+1031 DRKLMVIFDDKSL

-1057 KEKPTIHAKSGHKY
+1057 KSEKTLHPKTGHEY
-1071 YEISRAETSTP
+1071 YKIAYDPKTTP
-1082 EARAD
+1082 DVA
-1087 ADAKMIEIYG
+1087 ADAKQKMAEIYG

-1102 LDSSFATKLGIGAA
+1102 LDSSFATKLGIGAPRA
-1116 RPSRVDS
+1116 KSADS
-1123 TSSAGISTDPS
+1123 TFSGGSSTDPS
-1134 SNNTSLAKASDPP
+1134 SVSTARASSSEPP
-1147 TGAQALSSDQII
+1147 TGSQVSSQII
-1159 PSDPSIAATEPK
+1159 PTDPSIAANSPK
-1171 SNVKNLTA
+1171 SNLKNLTA

>member
-48 IRFERDWWAGVTEQI
+48 VRFERDWWAGVTEQI
-63 KEQTGESFPNPV
+63 KEQTGENFPNPV
-75 NFLMERREYYKQQKA
+75 PFTMERRGYYNHQVDRIRRFVQDNK
-90 KIQRYVIENQ
+90 

-113 SNMLMLDPDTFS
+113 SNLLTLDPESFN

-133 ENAKADIDDAE
+133 ENAQGDIDDAE

-180 APLSAGSMLLTRT
+180 APLSGGSSLLLNTVL
-193 MMREAMINM
+193 REAMINM
-202 TAEIAQQ
+202 TAEVVQQ

-223 DFATFRNAVLTA
+223 DFATFRNAVITA
-235 GVVGAAFPVVIRGGT
+235 GVVGGAFPIAIRGGT
-250 ETVRLTAQQMQKFS
+250 KTVQLTAQQMQKFS

-276 VAQGA
+276 VAKGA
-281 ELSLNIETTQAAD
+281 ELQLDVEVAQAAD

-330 AAPVKAPVTIN
+330 AAPVKAPKTVN
-341 DADNLDNFVYKFK
+341 DSDNLDEFVFKFK
-354 PGDIQVDAKLF
+354 PGEIQVDAKLF

-424 SQDITIYGTKI
+424 SQDITLYGTKI

-441 TPQEAMVRAAMANI
+441 TPEEAMVRAAMANI

-468 ARIAPAKF
+468 ARIAPEKF
-476 DSPSVKQSAAFVRRA
+476 NSPSIKQNAAFVRRA

-513 YAAIVGRLVDDPDMQ
+513 YAAIVGRLVDDPDVQ

-541 NEFQAESI
+541 NEFQADSI
-549 IRQIMD
+549 IRQVMD
-555 LGVTKE
+555 SGVTKE

-576 ILERAKVLD
+576 FLERAKVLD

-594 KTAFAQV
+594 KSAFAQV

-622 RLIEDGQA
+622 RLLEDGQA

-649 EAARLAKTTGK
+649 EAARLAKSTGRF
-660 YGEAT
+660 GEAA
-665 DSFVESVRRSIDSGD
+665 DSFVESVRRSVDSGD
-680 FLGTDDGNVGRALDD
+680 FLRSADGSDGRAIND
-695 QAQDSAAPNE
+695 QAQDSVAPNE
-705 TELLDVDKFDDAF
+705 AELIDLDKFDKPF
-718 GEGAENQGNA
+718 GEGATNQADA
-728 IVDDIRNDPA
+728 IVDDIRNDAA

-745 MFDTGDNIQPG
+745 MFDQTGARQPG
-756 DRQVDLE
+756 DRQMDLE
-763 ELIANKA
+763 EIIDEKVQDQQRLIRDVNP
-770 DDEQAAMAEAIKTVK
+770 TV
-785 ETIEPD
+785 E
-791 WRPYM
+791 
-796 VLEEGDVLVPIG
+796 
-808 DIRTG
+808 
-813 KVRPKGVVGAAGFME
+813 
-828 KGARGEIP
+828 
-836 KRGALLL
+836 
-843 RADED
+843 
-848 GGFTVRDGN
+848 
-857 STYTIAEAAGWS
+857 
-869 EMPSKIITDVE
+869 
-880 YATELSRKAA
+880 
-890 DRILNQDALGKNK
+890 
-903 LRTVIEEDLGKAE
+903 
-916 TKAFTNALLARQNFA
+916 
-931 SGEDVLAAAT
+931 
-941 PNHKALND
+941 
-949 AAGEAADDLGM
+949 
-960 DFKRDIAVKEFAE
+960 
-973 INRKV
+973 
-978 RDKYAGDF
+978 
-986 RRITDAA
+986 
-993 RTGINVATMKEAD
+993 
-1006 DFIAKLGKKFHLL
+1006 
-1019 DEGWKVTPAGYF
+1019 
-1031 DRKIMVIFDDKTL
+1031 
-1044 GEIQIWPPGMLKA
+1044 
-1057 KEKPTIHAKSGHKY
+1057 
-1071 YEISRAETSTP
+1071 
-1082 EARAD
+1082 
-1087 ADAKMIEIYG
+1087 
-1097 AVTSK
+1097 
-1102 LDSSFATKLGIGAA
+1102 
-1116 RPSRVDS
+1116 
-1123 TSSAGISTDPS
+1123 
-1134 SNNTSLAKASDPP
+1134 
-1147 TGAQALSSDQII
+1147 
-1159 PSDPSIAATEPK
+1159 
-1171 SNVKNLTA
+1171 
-1179 TDDDLLSTV
+1179 DDDLLSNV
-1188 NIDEIRA
+1188 NIDDVRA
-1195 NINQDEDLFPVGLL
+1195 DLNQDEDLFPVGLI
-1209 DGEAQTVTARQ
+1209 DNEAETVTARQ

-1226 REDAMVDTLSRCPI
+1226 REDAMVETLSRCPI

>member
-1 MTVLNFPKQPGRSF
+1 MTVLNFSNKPGRSF
-15 LSGAKVMT
+15 LSGAKPMS
-23 KPKTGFAENLA
+23 KPLTDMSENLA
-34 AGFSEARALQPIEP
+34 AGFSFALQPINEKMV
-48 IRFERDWWAGVTEQI
+48 ERDWWGNVNDEIQ
-63 KEQTGESFPNPV
+63 KQTGKEFANPLWDFNV
-75 NFLMERREYYKQQKA
+75 HGGYENQVA
-90 KIQRYVIENQ
+90 KIQKYVRENQ
-100 DRLRLGHPDEPGG
+100 DNLRLGHPDEPSGTNLLLMDAD
-113 SNMLMLDPDTFS
+113 SFKVNMAQLVKDQS
-125 LRMGELAR
+125 LREVADADDVYERAESNTAR
-133 ENAKADIDDAE
+133 AAYFLGALGSGMADP
-144 EVYGR
+144 V
-149 SSGGLATAAQYA
+149 
-161 GAFGGA
+161 
-167 ATDPL
+167 
-172 NLGVSLTM
+172 NVGVSLAL
-180 APLSAGSMLLTRT
+180 APFSGGTSLANIVF
-193 MMREAMINM
+193 REAIINM
-202 TAEIAQQ
+202 SAEVLQT
-209 PAVAQYYAS
+209 PAVAAWYKTLG
-218 LDLPY
+218 LDY
-223 DFATFRNAVLTA
+223 GIEEFALNVAAA
-235 GVVGAAFPVVIRGGT
+235 GAIGGAFPIVIRGGAGA
-250 ETVRLTAQQMQKFS
+250 VQLTYEQMKKGSEVIFQS
-264 NVLFDAG
+264 GG
-271 VKKSD
+271 VKTDLAKT
-276 VAQGA
+276 A
-281 ELSLNIETTQAAD
+281 ELELDVIETQAAD
-294 NPLSDTPQGKLEH
+294 NPLVATPQGQLEH
-307 KQREAAGIVAAETL
+307 KKREAAGIIAAETL

-341 DADNLDNFVYKFK
+341 DSDNLDEFVFKFK
-354 PGDIQVDAKLF
+354 PGEIQVDAKLF

-412 LGLAKRIMSKDP
+412 LGLAKRIMAKDP

-468 ARIAPAKF
+468 ARIAPEKF

-513 YAAIVGRLVDDPDMQ
+513 YAAIVGRLVDDPDIQ
-528 LAAMNVLAKVKPG
+528 LAAMNVLARVKPG
-541 NEFQAESI
+541 NEFQAETI
-549 IRQIMD
+549 IRQVMD
-555 LGVTKE
+555 IGVTKE
-561 TQTSLFGD
+561 KQTNLFGD

-617 ENNKK
+617 EANKK

-649 EAARLAKTTGK
+649 EAARYAKTSGK
-660 YGEAT
+660 YGEAA

-705 TELLDVDKFDDAF
+705 TELIDLDKFDDAF
-718 GEGAENQGNA
+718 GDAAENQGNA
-728 IVDDIRNDPA
+728 IVEDIRA
-738 FSKPERD
+738 YTTPERD

-763 ELIANKA
+763 ELIANKV
-770 DDEQAAMAEAIKTVK
+770 DDEQAEMAEAIRTVK
-785 ETIEPD
+785 EKIEPD

-808 DIRTG
+808 DIRTS
-813 KVRPKGVVGAAGFME
+813 KVRPDGVVNSVKFMVRGA
-828 KGARGEIP
+828 KGEIP
-836 KRGALLL
+836 KRGSLLL

-857 STYTIAEAAGWS
+857 STYTIAQAAGWS
-869 EMPSKIITDVE
+869 EMPSKIITDAQ

-890 DRILNQDALGKNK
+890 DRILNQDALGKKK
-903 LRTVIEEDLGKAE
+903 LRYVSGEDLGENETDIFVKALKGRQ
-916 TKAFTNALLARQNFA
+916 TFTNAD
-931 SGEDVLAAAT
+931 EVLAAAV
-941 PNHKALND
+941 PNHDALNL
-949 AAGEAADDLGM
+949 AAKQAADDLGIK
-960 DFKRDIAVKEFAE
+960 FNEAPVKTIDG
-973 INRKV
+973 INKKAKKYNGKYGKV
-978 RDKYAGDF
+978 A
-986 RRITDAA
+986 DAA
-993 RTGINVATMKEAD
+993 RTGINAASMKEAD
-1006 DFIAKLGKKFHLL
+1006 DFIAAMGEKFHLL
-1019 DEGWKVTPAGYF
+1019 DEGWNVTPDGYF
-1031 DRKIMVIFDDKTL
+1031 DRKLMVIFDDKSL

-1057 KEKPTIHAKSGHKY
+1057 KSEKTLHPKTGHEY
-1071 YEISRAETSTP
+1071 YKIAYDPKTTP
-1082 EARAD
+1082 DVA
-1087 ADAKMIEIYG
+1087 ADAKQKMAEIYG

-1102 LDSSFATKLGIGAA
+1102 LDSSFATKLGIGAPRA
-1116 RPSRVDS
+1116 KSADS
-1123 TSSAGISTDPS
+1123 TFSGGSSTDPS
-1134 SNNTSLAKASDPP
+1134 SVSTARASSSEPP
-1147 TGAQALSSDQII
+1147 TGSQVSSQII
-1159 PSDPSIAATEPK
+1159 PTDPSIAANSPK
-1171 SNVKNLTA
+1171 SNLKNLTA

>member
-1 MTVLNFPKQPGRSF
+1 MTVLNFSNKPGRSF
-15 LSGAKVMT
+15 LSGAKPMS
-23 KPKTGFAENLA
+23 KPLTDMSENLA
-34 AGFSEARALQPIEP
+34 AGFSFALQPINEKMV
-48 IRFERDWWAGVTEQI
+48 ERDWWGNVNDEIQ
-63 KEQTGESFPNPV
+63 KQTGKEFANPLWDFNV
-75 NFLMERREYYKQQKA
+75 HGGYENQVA
-90 KIQRYVIENQ
+90 KIQKYVRENQ
-100 DRLRLGHPDEPGG
+100 DNLRLGHPDEPSGTNLLLMDAD
-113 SNMLMLDPDTFS
+113 SFKVNMAQLVKDQS
-125 LRMGELAR
+125 LREVADADDVYERAESNTAR
-133 ENAKADIDDAE
+133 AAYFLGALGSGMADP
-144 EVYGR
+144 V
-149 SSGGLATAAQYA
+149 
-161 GAFGGA
+161 
-167 ATDPL
+167 
-172 NLGVSLTM
+172 NVGVSLAL
-180 APLSAGSMLLTRT
+180 APFSGGTSLANIVF
-193 MMREAMINM
+193 REAIINM
-202 TAEIAQQ
+202 SAEVLQT
-209 PAVAQYYAS
+209 PAVAAWYKTLG
-218 LDLPY
+218 LDY
-223 DFATFRNAVLTA
+223 GIEEFALNVAAA
-235 GVVGAAFPVVIRGGT
+235 GAIGGAFPIVIRGGAGA
-250 ETVRLTAQQMQKFS
+250 VQLTYEQMKKGSEVIFQS
-264 NVLFDAG
+264 GG
-271 VKKSD
+271 VKTDLAKT
-276 VAQGA
+276 A
-281 ELSLNIETTQAAD
+281 ELELDVIETQAAD
-294 NPLSDTPQGKLEH
+294 NPLVATPQGQLEH
-307 KQREAAGIVAAETL
+307 KKREAAGIIAAETL

-365 QFKEGGDEFGVTPEL
+365 QFKEGGDEFGVTPEY
-380 QGITEWDPSLAGQIA
+380 QGVTQWDPSLAGQIA

-412 LGLAKRIMSKDP
+412 LGLAKRIMAKDP

-468 ARIAPAKF
+468 ARIAPEKF

-513 YAAIVGRLVDDPDMQ
+513 YAAIVGRLVDDPDIQ
-528 LAAMNVLAKVKPG
+528 LAAMNVLARVKPG
-541 NEFQAESI
+541 NEFQAETI
-549 IRQIMD
+549 IRQVMD
-555 LGVTKE
+555 IGVTKE
-561 TQTSLFGD
+561 KQTNLFGD

-622 RLIEDGQA
+622 RLLEDGQA

-649 EAARLAKTTGK
+649 EAARIAKTTGK

-680 FLGTDDGNVGRALDD
+680 FLGTDTGNVGRALDD

-728 IVDDIRNDPA
+728 IVEDIRA
-738 FSKPERD
+738 YTTPERD

-763 ELIANKA
+763 ELIANKV
-770 DDEQAAMAEAIKTVK
+770 DDEQAEMAEAIRTVK
-785 ETIEPD
+785 EKIEPD

-808 DIRTG
+808 DIRTS
-813 KVRPKGVVGAAGFME
+813 KVRPDGVVNSVKFMVRGA
-828 KGARGEIP
+828 KGEIP
-836 KRGALLL
+836 KRGSLLL

-857 STYTIAEAAGWS
+857 STYTIAQAAGWS
-869 EMPSKIITDVE
+869 EMPSKIITDAQ

-890 DRILNQDALGKNK
+890 DRILNQDALGKKK
-903 LRTVIEEDLGKAE
+903 LRYVSGEDLGENETDIFVKALKGRQ
-916 TKAFTNALLARQNFA
+916 TFTNAD
-931 SGEDVLAAAT
+931 EVLAAAV
-941 PNHKALND
+941 PNHDALNL
-949 AAGEAADDLGM
+949 AAKQAADDLGIK
-960 DFKRDIAVKEFAE
+960 FNEAPVKTIDG
-973 INRKV
+973 INKKAKKYNGKYGKV
-978 RDKYAGDF
+978 A
-986 RRITDAA
+986 DAA
-993 RTGINVATMKEAD
+993 RTGINAASMKEAD
-1006 DFIAKLGKKFHLL
+1006 DFIAAMGEKFHLL
-1019 DEGWKVTPAGYF
+1019 DEGWNVTPDGYF
-1031 DRKIMVIFDDKTL
+1031 DRKLMVIFDDKSL

-1057 KEKPTIHAKSGHKY
+1057 KSEKTLHPKTGHEY
-1071 YEISRAETSTP
+1071 YKIAYDPKTTP
-1082 EARAD
+1082 DVA
-1087 ADAKMIEIYG
+1087 ADAKQKMAEIYG

-1102 LDSSFATKLGIGAA
+1102 LDSSFATKLGIGAPRA
-1116 RPSRVDS
+1116 KSADS
-1123 TSSAGISTDPS
+1123 TFSGGSSTDPS
-1134 SNNTSLAKASDPP
+1134 SVSTARASSSEPP
-1147 TGAQALSSDQII
+1147 TGSQVSSQII
-1159 PSDPSIAATEPK
+1159 PTDPSIAANSPK
-1171 SNVKNLTA
+1171 SNLKNLTA